1 MKAVRSDCT
10 SPAPCSPLDR
20 LREALREHEAN
31 KPPFT
36 FDDLKES
43 LVRHGIIQ
51 PAAVDDAELYDGY
64 RTLDRLS
71 LVWSDL
77 VKACKANNTDERR
90 NPAAGLRTSP
100 AAGSATDG
108 GVE

>member
-1 MKAVRSDCT
+1 MKALRNDRT

-20 LREALREHEAN
+20 LREALREHESN

-51 PAAVDDAELYDGY
+51 PGAVDDAELYDGY

-77 VKACKANNTDERR
+77 VKACKANIGVRGANG
-90 NPAAGLRTSP
+90 GLP
-100 AAGSATDG
+100 
-108 GVE
+108 E